1 MPGYSFTDDVQRAL
15 QAAREEAATRRH
27 AEVAPEHL
35 FLGLVRQHAAPWGAV
50 FKQLAVDPGA
60 LSRQVAAVIT
70 SPVMS
75 GAVGPDF
82 PYTPASMRVLEL
94 ATIDAG
100 DLGYAWIGA
109 EHLLLAIVREGTSPA
124 AQVLAHNG
132 VTLGRLRAALAR
144 WTPPSAG

>member
-1 MPGYSFTDDVQRAL
+1 MPGYTFTDDVKRAL
-15 QAAREEAATRRH
+15 EGAREEAATRRH

-35 FLGLVRQHAAPWGAV
+35 FLGLVRQRAAPWGAV
-50 FKQLAVDPGA
+50 FKQLAVAPDA
-60 LSRQVAAVIT
+60 LSRQVAAAIT

-94 ATIDAG
+94 AMMEAR

-109 EHLLLAIVREGTSPA
+109 EHMLLGIVREGTSPG
-124 AQVLAHNG
+124 AQVLARNS
-132 VTLGRLRAALAR
+132 VTHSRLRDAVAR